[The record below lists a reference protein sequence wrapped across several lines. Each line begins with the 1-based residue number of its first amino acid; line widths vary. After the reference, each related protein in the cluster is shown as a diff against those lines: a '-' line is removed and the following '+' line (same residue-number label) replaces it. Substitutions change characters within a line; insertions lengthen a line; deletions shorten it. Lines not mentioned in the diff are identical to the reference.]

1 MCYIS
6 VELGKRFFPRC
17 SEVLNKIMDRDGLSV
32 VLAPLAF
39 ETSEELDLKKQRLVE
54 IQSAV
59 TKAYHE
65 DKEELNA
72 SFISSPSSSTSASW
86 VQSKLI

>member
-1 MCYIS
+1 MCYLS

-32 VLAPLAF
+32 LAPLAF

-54 IQSAV
+54 LQNAV

-65 DKEELNA
+65 DKEELDA
-72 SFISSPSSSTSASW
+72 SFISSSSSSTSASW

>member
-17 SEVLNKIMDRDGLSV
+17 SEVLNKIMDRDGLS

-65 DKEELNA
+65 DKEELDA
-72 SFISSPSSSTSASW
+72 SFISSSSSSTSASW